1 MQANIS
7 IPSSALYSPDSV
19 AKHYNAAKKEKMKVF
34 GTSAF
39 DVTAEAF
46 LKTSYP
52 AYGYSKSVAM
62 VGSIG
67 AGKIEMLGGPEQ
79 TLG

>member
-7 IPSSALYSPDSV
+7 IPSSALYSPDS
-19 AKHYNAAKKEKMKVF
+19 AAKIYREARKEKLKFF

-39 DVTAEAF
+39 AVTAEAF
-46 LKTSYP
+46 LNTSYP
-52 AYGYSKSVAM
+52 QYGYSKSVAM